1 MGFDYTKLTSGKF
14 KLPSG
19 WRVVTVQDVA
29 VVNEQ
34 NIRKKY
40 KHEIIEYIDVSS
52 VEKGLVKT
60 TKILPLRDAPS
71 RARRIVRDQDILIST
86 VRPSLQHYAFIKKSA
101 PNTVASTGFAVVT
114 AKQVEPRYLYYYLTS
129 KPFTEYLTAIA
140 ESHTSA
146 YPAFNP
152 DVIEKAELLLPPN
165 SEQRAIAH
173 ILGTLDDKIEL
184 NRQMNETLEA
194 MAQAIFKSWF
204 VDFDPVVVNAIK
216 AGNPI
221 PDKFAER
228 AAYYRSNPDSLGLPD
243 HILRLFPD
251 RFVDS
256 DLGPIPESWEVKTL
270 NDVAEIHDNKRAPL
284 NGRERAKRKGP
295 YPYYGA
301 TGIMD
306 YVDDYLFDGIYI
318 LIGEDGSVID
328 DGGHPITQYVWGK
341 FWVNNHAHILSGKNG
356 VPNEHLYIAL
366 QNANARPFITGAVQP
381 KLSQKNLKALPLIFP
396 AAEIVKKY
404 SVITNVLFENIRMYV
419 AQSCTLIALR
429 DALLDKLI
437 SGEVKVMDIGKVD
450 VDGIYPKMSKEGEEW
465 ESITK
470 I

>member
-228 AAYYRSNPDSLGLPD
+228 AAHYRTNPDSLGLPD
-243 HILRLFPD
+243 HILSLFPD

-256 DLGPIPESWEVKTL
+256 DLGPIPEGWEITTIGKLAAITSGKRPTMRHKKLTDKAQIPVWGGNGPMAYTDEPLLDEPIILTGRVGTLGSVFRITTPCWPSDNTLIIKPLSLKFFNLIYLWLQTIDFSSLNRGSTQPLLAQSDLQNQIIIEPSRRVILTFADLTDSLFAKIDCLVEQSKTL
-270 NDVAEIHDNKRAPL
+270 STLRDTFL
-284 NGRERAKRKGP
+284 
-295 YPYYGA
+295 
-301 TGIMD
+301 
-306 YVDDYLFDGIYI
+306 
-318 LIGEDGSVID
+318 
-328 DGGHPITQYVWGK
+328 
-341 FWVNNHAHILSGKNG
+341 
-356 VPNEHLYIAL
+356 
-366 QNANARPFITGAVQP
+366 P
-381 KLSQKNLKALPLIFP
+381 KL
-396 AAEIVKKY
+396 V
-404 SVITNVLFENIRMYV
+404 
-419 AQSCTLIALR
+419 
-429 DALLDKLI
+429 
-437 SGEVKVMDIGKVD
+437 SGELRVPDA
-450 VDGIYPKMSKEGEEW
+450 EEIL
-465 ESITK
+465 ERGYI
-470 I
+470 